1 MPNFRLRI
9 LCACL
14 AAAGTLVTGGAC
26 RKSSETA
33 SVGASDSANAAATAP
48 APATKQ
54 RPRPFFGGN
63 RPSPF
68 IVSMSPDTIRV
79 HDGHASVARYSLVYE
94 IGNVERA
101 TKAVISI
108 NAPGVGEIKKFDVDL
123 KSRAEIEFLLDASD
137 ADLGATVRF
146 RAHCPFGDTDWFI
159 MGSQPG
165 TSRPRQIAQVYP
177 PYVDIHGNRSSAGVP
192 ITISGSQ
199 FTPECTPEAQV
210 DSSSVDLKNV
220 VASDGQIHA
229 LLPYEALQ
237 GRSAAGNQLNVLLTV
252 YGSSM
257 PAADVY
263 HLNFV

>member
-1 MPNFRLRI
+1 MPKLKFRI
-9 LCACL
+9 LSAWL
-14 AAAGTLVTGGAC
+14 AAILLTGAC
-26 RKSSETA
+26 RKGSETG
-33 SVGASDSANAAATAP
+33 STGASDSAGSAATAP
-48 APATKQ
+48 MPAKKQ
-54 RPRPFFGGN
+54 RPRPIFRGN

-68 IVSMSPDTIRV
+68 IVSMSPDAIRV

-94 IGNVERA
+94 IGNVDRA
-101 TKAVISI
+101 TRAVISI
-108 NAPGVGEIKKFDVDL
+108 NAPTAGEIKKFDVDL
-123 KSRAEIEFLLDASD
+123 KSQGEIEFLLDASD

-159 MGSQPG
+159 MGSQAD

-177 PYVDIHGNRSSAGVP
+177 PYVDANGKTSKAGVP

-199 FTPECTPEAQV
+199 FTRECTAEAQV
-210 DSSSVDLKNV
+210 DSSSVDLTNV

-237 GRSAAGNQLNVLLTV
+237 GRSAAANQLNVVLTV

-263 HLNFV
+263 HLNFVE

>member
-1 MPNFRLRI
+1 MP
-9 LCACL
+9 A
-14 AAAGTLVTGGAC
+14 
-26 RKSSETA
+26 K
-33 SVGASDSANAAATAP
+33 
-48 APATKQ
+48 KQ
-54 RPRPFFGGN
+54 RPRPIFAGN

-108 NAPGVGEIKKFDVDL
+108 NAAGIGEVKRFDVDL
-123 KSRAEIEFLLDASD
+123 KSRGEIEFLLDASD
-137 ADLGATVRF
+137 ADLGPTVRF

-159 MGSQPG
+159 MGSQPD
-165 TSRPRQIAQVYP
+165 TSQPRQIAQVYP
-177 PYVDIHGNRSSAGVP
+177 PYVDIHGYNSSPGVS

-199 FTPECTPEAQV
+199 FTRECTPEAQV

-220 VASDGQIHA
+220 VAGDGQIHA

-237 GRSAAGNQLNVLLTV
+237 GRPVAGNQLVVVLTV
-252 YGSSM
+252 YGFSL

-263 HLNFV
+263 HLNFVE